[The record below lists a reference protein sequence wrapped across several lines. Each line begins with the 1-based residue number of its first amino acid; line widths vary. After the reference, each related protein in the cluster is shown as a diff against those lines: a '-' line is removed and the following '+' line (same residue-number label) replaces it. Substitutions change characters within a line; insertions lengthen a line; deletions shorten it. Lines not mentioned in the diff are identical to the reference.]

1 MKKRTTQKKVS
12 KKKAK
17 LARSRNAGGP
27 ARVAKK
33 QPKKPVKMVKKG
45 ITPLFD
51 RVLVKP
57 FSPEEMGT
65 PLPSGIIL
73 PETVDKEQPAQGKVI
88 AVGAGRFENGV
99 KIPITVNVGDTVV
112 FSKYSYDE
120 VKWKGEEYF
129 VIKEENILAI
139 IN

>member
-1 MKKRTTQKKVS
+1 MKKRTTQKKAV
-12 KKKAK
+12 KKATK
-17 LARSRNAGGP
+17 K
-27 ARVAKK
+27 VAKK
-33 QPKKPVKMVKKG
+33 KVKRAATKVVQAAKKG
-45 ITPLFD
+45 IEPMFD

-57 FSPEEMGT
+57 FSADEGMA
-65 PLPSGIIL
+65 LPSGIII

-88 AVGAGRFENGV
+88 AVGEGRFENGT
-99 KIPITVNVGDTVV
+99 KIPMTVSVGDTVV

-139 IN
+139 IH

>member
-1 MKKRTTQKKVS
+1 MKKRTTHKKVS

-17 LARSRNAGGP
+17 P
-27 ARVAKK
+27 PRVANRSAQAGKS
-33 QPKKPVKMVKKG
+33 PKKPVVAKKG
-45 ITPLFD
+45 IVPMFD

-57 FSPEEMGT
+57 FSADEGMA
-65 PLPSGIIL
+65 LPSGIII

-88 AVGAGRFENGV
+88 AVGEGRFEHGTRV
-99 KIPITVNVGDTVV
+99 PMTVSVGDTVV

-129 VIKEENILAI
+129 IIKEENILAI

>member
-1 MKKRTTQKKVS
+1 MKKRTTHKKVS

-17 LARSRNAGGP
+17 P
-27 ARVAKK
+27 TRVAKK
-33 QPKKPVKMVKKG
+33 TTKKPVFVKKG
-45 ITPLFD
+45 ITPMFD

-57 FSPEEMGT
+57 FSADEGVA
-65 PLPSGIIL
+65 LPSGIII

-88 AVGAGRFENGV
+88 AVGEGRFEHGTRV
-99 KIPITVNVGDTVV
+99 PMTVSVGDTVV

-129 VIKEENILAI
+129 IIKEENILAI